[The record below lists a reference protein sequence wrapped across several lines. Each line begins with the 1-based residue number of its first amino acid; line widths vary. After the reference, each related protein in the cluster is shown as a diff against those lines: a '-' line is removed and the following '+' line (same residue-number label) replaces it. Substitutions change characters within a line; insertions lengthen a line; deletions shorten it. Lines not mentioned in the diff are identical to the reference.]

1 MQKIMKVIKWLSLS
15 FLLHQKDLKGLVLLA
30 MFLIAYFIGVATFS
44 MVNFLCSYGLM
55 QMLFVFF
62 LIEPKRY
69 KISIFFFKR
78 SCSTIVGGC

>member
-30 MFLIAYFIGVATFS
+30 MFSIACFVGVATFS

-55 QMLFVFF
+55 QMVFAFF
-62 LIEPKRY
+62 LIESKWC

-78 SCSTIVGGC
+78 S